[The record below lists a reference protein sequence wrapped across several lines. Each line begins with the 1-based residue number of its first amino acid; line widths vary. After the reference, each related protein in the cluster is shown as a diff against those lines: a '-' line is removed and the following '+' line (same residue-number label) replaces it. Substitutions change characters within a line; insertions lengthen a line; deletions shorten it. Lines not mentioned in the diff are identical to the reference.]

1 MRRSVWAFSAGVV
14 TWIVVVSVLNLLMRL
29 EMSGYAVAEPAMAFS
44 LAMKWG
50 RLTLAIIASLVTGL
64 VVASLAPANKRLP
77 LILGTALLGV
87 FIPVHYGL
95 WDKFPLWYHL
105 VFLSSL
111 IPAVLAGARVRE
123 RVESR
128 RMSAQ
133 STVTGH

>member
-1 MRRSVWAFSAGVV
+1 
-14 TWIVVVSVLNLLMRL
+14 
-29 EMSGYAVAEPAMAFS
+29 MSGYAVAEPAMAFT

-105 VFLSSL
+105 VFLGSL

-123 RVESR
+123 GVENR
-128 RMSAQ
+128 RMSAHG
-133 STVTGH
+133 TFTGR